1 MELLLKQPMVF
12 EWSLVV
18 LLIQMSFQIELRTKR
33 IRSIPQQMILQLQ
46 QVQM

>member
-1 MELLLKQPMVF
+1 VELLLKQPMVF

-33 IRSIPQQMILQLQ
+33 IRSILQQMILQLQ

>member
-33 IRSIPQQMILQLQ
+33 IRSILQQMILQLQ